1 MASFTALNIEPAED
15 IQEEVDDTKEIQIE
29 EALKLYQNALK
40 LHSQGPAFYPQAKDA
55 YAALLQSDVFKYPE
69 SISDYQRNALTD
81 GDNDD
86 VAADALGEIDVN
98 DAAASALPQTIYLSY
113 KNNGQFLLDVLK
125 ETLRKQPSS
134 EDEQR
139 SAITKESRSAMG
151 MFADALERDDTDL
164 DLWRKSARVGGAL
177 NSYRLARYCLESV
190 LVGDDN
196 EVEVRTEQLGLDEA
210 FAAEDLRKTIHA
222 LKDELSAIQ
231 APPLKKPRP
240 SLFRFFG
247 KHSQDPYQ
255 YLPGLSQNISD
266 IASSAQKQ
274 PLNRHFVK
282 PPERTWDAVGK
293 AIMQLL
299 TELRQTP
306 GVPEPGAAVGIEIPS
321 EEASPQSPGD
331 TTLPVPANDV
341 VTEKPTAM
349 LEAPNTIEPVDDQ
362 SSIDQ
367 RAESQLRES
376 LEGFSGQPAN
386 TQGTTTEDK
395 AVDNADS
402 ISANANPRKR
412 SSTSIANDEMGDNV
426 RTKSR
431 RIRARESNVDNLQQ
445 TEDINFDNRYYDD
458 RLEEFAHADE
468 WMFGTVGD
476 LLSKAGIEVL
486 GTVDDLKQQMA
497 LSNSPNSQQSKEV
510 DSILVQDL
518 QTALRTWN
526 EERARSAMQG
536 DSSTALQ
543 DSRGRQRSGLAI
555 FLDHSRKSTQ
565 KASKKKA
572 LFESSGLAE
581 FTSYINDRWLHVHEV
596 SFEWLSS
603 LLQPGRAQFSDTVSG
618 GLSHESPYV
627 SLPWPEG
634 LKETVVQLLIQEDD
648 YIYERLV
655 DVICESEQQALQQ
668 ATSNMCLTPINDLYA
683 KVDMIQAIHE
693 LHLDIYAHMNNPN
706 SEIDQGTR
714 TLQRDRLTRW
724 GALAQTA
731 VNNLLDAEPPSEQL
745 DRISLRHLWS
755 MTFYS
760 NMGEDVSR
768 DYIMLCLQDLKD
780 ALVSFGN
787 PEITL
792 TNNAFMPEISAAALD
807 QEITRLNSMG
817 FFMRIFGSEGED
829 PVSLIESIEPV
840 LDPASVKYVEENG
853 TSDGTT
859 SPVPVH
865 FRELTSFLD
874 KGDATLRLFLWRRLQ
889 DAYRAIDYV
898 PKVVSCQLRSIEAI
912 VKELR
917 GQVYLETQDDR
928 PSILLR
934 WLKSTNN
941 ILTKL
946 IPQLIDDP
954 VKSFE
959 CIDVDHLRSSMT
971 AVAHLSRLLHSFALY
986 EDAVKV
992 GQRPALEHRGAL
1004 GKSLENFKEK
1014 LRDMQV
1020 RCWVLQY
1027 TLLKEFMIQEKEKF
1041 STPSDYQIQYLR
1053 AVHNALGIRL
1063 ACKYA
1068 DKVLLRLMKS
1078 ELLSLETQ
1086 EDCEFDIA
1094 QVLLDLHGFKFS
1106 NQLGTSDHG
1115 CPTEKP
1121 NAQSAAMMIDFV
1133 LMQVNRLNMKDL
1145 SKSDLKTTIEKVQQA
1160 IGPVKHSSLSFNKR
1174 ILSAYLKS
1182 PINPTELF
1190 ELVRGVGGL
1199 ALRSLPMTYAEN
1211 AKKGWY
1217 FLLGHASL
1225 TKFRSQKRLNAVPTN
1240 DLDDAI
1246 GYFRQDLE
1254 YATGRWETWY
1264 RLAQTYD
1271 TKLEEDIIWSSDKI
1285 NNNQSELASI
1295 QRNAI
1300 HCYAMAVAGALRAAE
1315 DDSKTRQTISELF
1328 TDFGMRLYASSREPL
1343 NMAAFSLGDIE
1354 RHFSRFESQE
1364 LYTGKPF
1371 KELGTYSVWS
1381 LAGHM
1386 FKRAMV
1392 DKPDYWIN
1400 HYMLSKCRW
1409 KMFNSDEATRGNARM
1424 MTIDEVLDPLL
1435 DAIEALPQRKERGS
1449 LPDRIL
1455 EPHFRLASVLH
1466 KLVTRK
1472 LLEPSKAGEILA
1484 ETPWSKNL
1492 SLPQN
1497 MEEWTPY
1504 ILDVLKQLKH
1514 ADKSNWHHRILSR
1527 MAKVHYHGQE
1537 DADAAAA
1544 AKNELMPQI
1553 FTKTMVLQVWRPE
1566 YERPGRHYVYTTQ
1579 YVSYFT
1585 KLLEQISDHVSLEQ
1599 LLRRVRKKQGDYI
1612 NHTKLWEDMCIVYA
1626 KLIRRAGNISE
1637 HYEEGVFKQL
1647 GWDEFVTNT
1656 ARLDSF
1662 KDLATTCGPT
1672 MDLLREA
1679 VEFKK
1684 LNNNLMK
1691 VTMFEDLTADIYA
1704 RLYEEN
1710 KHRFIEQANEENRGR
1725 MKVDHLLMNTDGAAD
1740 VPTPPTSAPASE
1752 APVPRGRTKGISR
1765 RDIQKRAEAIVSR
1778 HARPAITKTAATPAE
1793 EEKFPT
1799 APIVRVPTVS
1809 SIRGFVTGIASAAQD
1824 SVSASLHES
1833 ADDES
1838 ELSEIDDEKL
1848 AKLKVEQSL
1857 LFPNLKTMRSPEP
1870 VSELSTVS
1878 LDGDGNDEAMTVD
1891 DEANDHDG
1899 EDDMEGETGITE
1911 EGEEGDT
1918 ELQAAADDDEDMDNV
1933 DEDEDADIDIDKVD
1947 TAEEAGDETMMTVD
1961 EGEETEED
1969 ESMLHT
1975 HDKMD
1980 GDIDGEEKEK
1990 RGDDGSAAVD
2000 GVETPVDVELSKTDQ
2015 QNPEE
2020 TAADGDEAS

>member
-40 LHSQGPAFYPQAKDA
+40 LHSQGPAFYSQAKDA
-55 YAALLQSDVFKYPE
+55 YAALLQSEVFKYPE
-69 SISDYQRNALTD
+69 SISDYQRNAITD
-81 GDNDD
+81 GDVDD
-86 VAADALGEIDVN
+86 VAVDALGEIDAN
-98 DAAASALPQTIYLSY
+98 DAAASALPQTIFLSY

-134 EDEQR
+134 TDEQR
-139 SAITKESRSAMG
+139 SAITRESRSAIS

-164 DLWRKSARVGGAL
+164 DLWRKSARIGGAM

-210 FAAEDLRKTIHA
+210 FAAEDLRKTVQA
-222 LKDELSAIQ
+222 LMDELSSIQ
-231 APPLKKPRP
+231 APPLRKPRS
-240 SLFRFFG
+240 SLLRFFG
-247 KHSQDPYQ
+247 KHSQDPYP
-255 YLPGLSQNISD
+255 YLPGLSPNISD
-266 IASSAQKQ
+266 SASSVPKQ
-274 PLNRHFVK
+274 PLNRHIVNAH
-282 PPERTWDAVGK
+282 ERTWDAVGK
-293 AIMQLL
+293 AILQLL
-299 TELRQTP
+299 MELRLKSD
-306 GVPEPGAAVGIEIPS
+306 VLEPGAAVGIKIPS
-321 EEASPQSPGD
+321 EEVSPQSPGSKV
-331 TTLPVPANDV
+331 LPVPANNN
-341 VTEKPTAM
+341 VTEKAAAM
-349 LEAPNTIEPVDDQ
+349 PEVSNTIEPADDQ

-376 LEGFSGQPAN
+376 LEGFSGQLTNA
-386 TQGTTTEDK
+386 QDTTVEDR
-395 AVDNADS
+395 AADNADS
-402 ISANANPRKR
+402 TSVNVNPRKR
-412 SSTSIANDEMGDNV
+412 SSTSIANDEMTENV

-431 RIRARESNVDNLQQ
+431 RIRARESNVESLQQ
-445 TEDINFDNRYYDD
+445 AEDINLDHRYYDD

-486 GTVDDLKQQMA
+486 GTVDDLKQQMG
-497 LSNSPNSQQSKEV
+497 LSNSPNSQQSK
-510 DSILVQDL
+510 DIDTTLVQDL
-518 QTALRTWN
+518 QSALRTWN

-543 DSRGRQRSGLAI
+543 DSRGRQSSGLAI

-565 KASKKKA
+565 KASRKKA

-581 FTSYINDRWLHVHEV
+581 FTSSINDHWLHVREV
-596 SFEWLSS
+596 SFQWLSR
-603 LLQPGRAQFSDTVSG
+603 LLQPGTAQCSDTISG
-618 GLSHESPYV
+618 ELLNESPYV
-627 SLPWPEG
+627 SLPWPES

-648 YIYERLV
+648 YIYERLG
-655 DVICESEQQALQQ
+655 DVLCESGQQALRQ
-668 ATSNMCLTPINDLYA
+668 ATLKTSLAHIDDLYA

-693 LHLDIYAHMNNPN
+693 LHLDAYAHMNNPN
-706 SEIDQGTR
+706 SQIDQATR
-714 TLQRDRLTRW
+714 ALQHDRLTRW
-724 GALAQTA
+724 GALAQTG
-731 VNNLLDAEPPSEQL
+731 VNYFLDTEPESEQVN
-745 DRISLRHLWS
+745 RISLRHLWS

-760 NMGEDVSR
+760 NMAEDVSR
-768 DYIMLCLQDLKD
+768 DYIMLCLEDLKE
-780 ALVSFGN
+780 ALVSFGD

-792 TNNAFMPEISAAALD
+792 TNNAFMPEVSAAALD

-817 FFMRIFGSEGED
+817 FFMKIFGSEGED

-840 LDPASVKYVEENG
+840 LDPTSVKFVQENG
-853 TSDGTT
+853 TSDETT
-859 SPVPVH
+859 PSVPVH
-865 FRELTSFLD
+865 FRELASFLD

-889 DAYRAIDYV
+889 DAYRAIDYM

-917 GQVYLETQDDR
+917 GQVYLQTQDNR
-928 PSILLR
+928 ASVLLR

-959 CIDVDHLRSSMT
+959 CIDIDHLRSSMT

-986 EDAVKV
+986 EDVVKV
-992 GQRPALEHRGAL
+992 GQRPPLELRGAL
-1004 GKSLENFKEK
+1004 GKSLENFKER

-1027 TLLKEFMIQEKEKF
+1027 ALLKEYMIQDKEQF

-1053 AVHNALGIRL
+1053 AVHNALGIRS

-1068 DKVLLRLMKS
+1068 DKVLLHLMKS

-1106 NQLGTSDHG
+1106 NQLQLGISDHG

-1145 SKSDLKTTIEKVQQA
+1145 SKSDLKITIEKVQQA

-1174 ILSAYLKS
+1174 IISAYLKS

-1199 ALRSLPMTYAEN
+1199 ALRPLPKTYAEN

-1254 YATGRWETWY
+1254 YATERWETWF

-1285 NNNQSELASI
+1285 NNNQSELATL

-1315 DDSKTRQTISELF
+1315 DDLKTRQTISDLF

-1343 NMAAFSLGDIE
+1343 NMTAFSLEDIE

-1364 LYTGKPF
+1364 LYTGRPF
-1371 KELGTYSVWS
+1371 KELGMYSVWS

-1392 DKPDYWIN
+1392 DKPNHWVN

-1409 KMFNSDEATRGNARM
+1409 KMFNSDEATRGTAR
-1424 MTIDEVLDPLL
+1424 TVSIEEVLDPLL

-1449 LPDRIL
+1449 LPDQIL

-1466 KLVTRK
+1466 KLVVRK
-1472 LLEPSKAGEILA
+1472 QIEPTKAGEILA

-1492 SLPQN
+1492 SPPQN
-1497 MEEWTPY
+1497 MEEWTPF
-1504 ILDVLKQLKH
+1504 ILDVLKKLKH

-1527 MAKVHYHGQE
+1527 TAKIHYHGQD

-1566 YERPGRHYVYTTQ
+1566 YERPGRHYVYTTR

-1585 KLLEQISDHVSLEQ
+1585 KLLDQISDHVNLEQ

-1626 KLIRRAGNISE
+1626 KVS
-1637 HYEEGVFKQL
+1637 
-1647 GWDEFVTNT
+1647 
-1656 ARLDSF
+1656 
-1662 KDLATTCGPT
+1662 
-1672 MDLLREA
+1672 
-1679 VEFKK
+1679 
-1684 LNNNLMK
+1684 
-1691 VTMFEDLTADIYA
+1691 
-1704 RLYEEN
+1704 
-1710 KHRFIEQANEENRGR
+1710 
-1725 MKVDHLLMNTDGAAD
+1725 HLL
-1740 VPTPPTSAPASE
+1740 
-1752 APVPRGRTKGISR
+1752 
-1765 RDIQKRAEAIVSR
+1765 DI
-1778 HARPAITKTAATPAE
+1778 
-1793 EEKFPT
+1793 
-1799 APIVRVPTVS
+1799 
-1809 SIRGFVTGIASAAQD
+1809 IRY
-1824 SVSASLHES
+1824 ES
-1833 ADDES
+1833 Y
-1838 ELSEIDDEKL
+1838 
-1848 AKLKVEQSL
+1848 
-1857 LFPNLKTMRSPEP
+1857 
-1870 VSELSTVS
+1870 
-1878 LDGDGNDEAMTVD
+1878 
-1891 DEANDHDG
+1891 
-1899 EDDMEGETGITE
+1899 
-1911 EGEEGDT
+1911 
-1918 ELQAAADDDEDMDNV
+1918 
-1933 DEDEDADIDIDKVD
+1933 
-1947 TAEEAGDETMMTVD
+1947 
-1961 EGEETEED
+1961 
-1969 ESMLHT
+1969 
-1975 HDKMD
+1975 
-1980 GDIDGEEKEK
+1980 
-1990 RGDDGSAAVD
+1990 
-2000 GVETPVDVELSKTDQ
+2000 
-2015 QNPEE
+2015 
-2020 TAADGDEAS
+2020 

>member
-40 LHSQGPAFYPQAKDA
+40 LHSQGPAFYSQAKDA
-55 YAALLQSDVFKYPE
+55 YAALLQSEVFKYPE
-69 SISDYQRNALTD
+69 SISDYQRNAFTD

-86 VAADALGEIDVN
+86 VAVDAFGEIDVN
-98 DAAASALPQTIYLSY
+98 DAAASALPQTIFLSY

-134 EDEQR
+134 VDEQR
-139 SAITKESRSAMG
+139 SVITKESRSVMG
-151 MFADALERDDTDL
+151 LFADALERDDTDL
-164 DLWRKSARVGGAL
+164 DLWRKSARIGGAL

-210 FAAEDLRKTIHA
+210 FAAEDLRKTIQA
-222 LKDELSAIQ
+222 LKDELSSIQ

-247 KHSQDPYQ
+247 KHSQDPYP

-266 IASSAQKQ
+266 TASSAPKRQ
-274 PLNRHFVK
+274 LNRHIVES
-282 PPERTWDAVGK
+282 PERTWDGVGK

-299 TELRQTP
+299 IELRRNP
-306 GVPEPGAAVGIEIPS
+306 GVLESGAAVGIEIPS
-321 EEASPQSPGD
+321 QEASPQSPGD
-331 TTLPVPANDV
+331 KTLLLPVNDT
-341 VTEKPTAM
+341 VTEKATVL

-376 LEGFSGQPAN
+376 LEGSSGHPVTA
-386 TQGTTTEDK
+386 QGTTTEDK
-395 AVDNADS
+395 AADNADS
-402 ISANANPRKR
+402 TSANVNPRKR
-412 SSTSIANDEMGDNV
+412 SSTSVANDEMADNV

-431 RIRARESNVDNLQQ
+431 RIRARESNVESLQQ
-445 TEDINFDNRYYDD
+445 TEDISFDNRYYDD

-468 WMFGTVGD
+468 WMFGTLGA

-497 LSNSPNSQQSKEV
+497 LSNSPYSQQSKDI

-518 QTALRTWN
+518 QSALRNWN

-565 KASKKKA
+565 KASRKKA

-581 FTSYINDRWLHVHEV
+581 FTSNINDHWLHVHEV
-596 SFEWLSS
+596 SFQWLSS
-603 LLQPGRAQFSDTVSG
+603 LLQPGRTSFSDTASG
-618 GLSHESPYV
+618 GLSHESSYV

-648 YIYERLV
+648 YIYERLA
-655 DVICESEQQALQQ
+655 DVVCESEQQALQQ
-668 ATSNMCLTPINDLYA
+668 AVSNTSLTCPDDLYA
-683 KVDMIQAIHE
+683 EVDMIQAIHE
-693 LHLDIYAHMNNPN
+693 LHLDAYAHMNNPN
-706 SEIDQGTR
+706 SEIDQATR
-714 TLQRDRLTRW
+714 ALQRDRLTRW
-724 GALAQTA
+724 GELAQSA
-731 VNNLLDAEPPSEQL
+731 VNNLLDTEPASEKL

-760 NMGEDVSR
+760 NMAEDVSR
-768 DYIMLCLQDLKD
+768 DYIMLCLEDLKE
-780 ALVSFGN
+780 ALVSFGD
-787 PEITL
+787 PEVTL
-792 TNNAFMPEISAAALD
+792 TNNAFMPEVSVAALD

-829 PVSLIESIEPV
+829 PVSLIESIEPI
-840 LDPASVKYVEENG
+840 LDPASVKYVQENG
-853 TSDGTT
+853 TSDENT
-859 SPVPVH
+859 SSIPVH
-865 FRELTSFLD
+865 FRELALFLD

-917 GQVYLETQDDR
+917 GQVYLEKQDDR

-941 ILTKL
+941 ILIKL

-992 GQRPALEHRGAL
+992 GQRPPLELRGAL

-1027 TLLKEFMIQEKEKF
+1027 ALLKEYMIQEKEQF

-1053 AVHNALGIRL
+1053 AVHNALGIRS

-1106 NQLGTSDHG
+1106 NQLQLGISDHG

-1133 LMQVNRLNMKDL
+1133 LMQVNRLNMRDL

-1254 YATGRWETWY
+1254 YATERWESWF

-1271 TKLEEDIIWSSDKI
+1271 TKLEEDIIWSSDRI
-1285 NNNQSELASI
+1285 NNNQAELATL
-1295 QRNAI
+1295 QRSAI

-1315 DDSKTRQTISELF
+1315 DDLKTRQTISELF

-1343 NMAAFSLGDIE
+1343 NMAAFSLEDTE

-1371 KELGTYSVWS
+1371 NELGIYSVWS

-1392 DKPDYWIN
+1392 DKPNHWIN

-1409 KMFNSDEATRGNARM
+1409 KMFNSDEATRGNARPV
-1424 MTIDEVLDPLL
+1424 TIDEVLDPLL

-1472 LLEPSKAGEILA
+1472 QLEPTKAGEILA

-1492 SLPQN
+1492 SPPQN
-1497 MEEWTPY
+1497 MEEWAPY
-1504 ILDVLKQLKH
+1504 ILDVLKKLKH

-1527 MAKVHYHGQE
+1527 IAKIHYHGQ
-1537 DADAAAA
+1537 DDTDAALA

-1585 KLLEQISDHVSLEQ
+1585 KLLDQISDHVNLEQ

-1626 KLIRRAGNISE
+1626 KVSHVFELYTVELILTKASA
-1637 HYEEGVFKQL
+1637 H
-1647 GWDEFVTNT
+1647 
-1656 ARLDSF
+1656 S
-1662 KDLATTCGPT
+1662 TCGKY
-1672 MDLLREA
+1672 
-1679 VEFKK
+1679 F
-1684 LNNNLMK
+1684 
-1691 VTMFEDLTADIYA
+1691 
-1704 RLYEEN
+1704 
-1710 KHRFIEQANEENRGR
+1710 
-1725 MKVDHLLMNTDGAAD
+1725 
-1740 VPTPPTSAPASE
+1740 
-1752 APVPRGRTKGISR
+1752 
-1765 RDIQKRAEAIVSR
+1765 
-1778 HARPAITKTAATPAE
+1778 
-1793 EEKFPT
+1793 
-1799 APIVRVPTVS
+1799 
-1809 SIRGFVTGIASAAQD
+1809 
-1824 SVSASLHES
+1824 
-1833 ADDES
+1833 
-1838 ELSEIDDEKL
+1838 
-1848 AKLKVEQSL
+1848 
-1857 LFPNLKTMRSPEP
+1857 
-1870 VSELSTVS
+1870 
-1878 LDGDGNDEAMTVD
+1878 
-1891 DEANDHDG
+1891 
-1899 EDDMEGETGITE
+1899 
-1911 EGEEGDT
+1911 
-1918 ELQAAADDDEDMDNV
+1918 
-1933 DEDEDADIDIDKVD
+1933 
-1947 TAEEAGDETMMTVD
+1947 
-1961 EGEETEED
+1961 
-1969 ESMLHT
+1969 
-1975 HDKMD
+1975 
-1980 GDIDGEEKEK
+1980 
-1990 RGDDGSAAVD
+1990 
-2000 GVETPVDVELSKTDQ
+2000 
-2015 QNPEE
+2015 
-2020 TAADGDEAS
+2020 

>member
-1 MASFTALNIEPAED
+1 MPSTMASFTALNIEPAED

-40 LHSQGPAFYPQAKDA
+40 LHSQGPAFYSQARDA
-55 YAALLQSDVFKYPE
+55 YAVLLQSDVFKYPE
-69 SISDYQRNALTD
+69 SISDYERNILTD

-86 VAADALGEIDVN
+86 AAVDALGEIDVN
-98 DAAASALPQTIYLSY
+98 DAAASALPQTIFLSY
-113 KNNGQFLLDVLK
+113 KNFGQFLLDVLK
-125 ETLRKQPSS
+125 ENLRKQPPSV
-134 EDEQR
+134 DEQR
-139 SAITKESRSAMG
+139 SVITKELRSVMRI
-151 MFADALERDDTDL
+151 FADALERDDTDL
-164 DLWRKSARVGGAL
+164 DLWRKSARIGGAM

-210 FAAEDLRKTIHA
+210 FAAEDLRKTIQA
-222 LKDELSAIQ
+222 LKDELSSIQ
-231 APPLKKPRP
+231 APPLKKPRS

-247 KHSQDPYQ
+247 KHSQDPYP
-255 YLPGLSQNISD
+255 YLPGLPQNISVT
-266 IASSAQKQ
+266 ASFAPNQL
-274 PLNRHFVK
+274 LNRHIVK
-282 PPERTWDAVGK
+282 SSERTWDAVGR

-299 TELRQTP
+299 MELRRNS
-306 GVPEPGAAVGIEIPS
+306 VVLEPGAAVGIELPS
-321 EEASPQSPGD
+321 GEASPQSPGNK
-331 TTLPVPANDV
+331 TLQMPANDN
-341 VTEKPTAM
+341 VTEKATTM
-349 LEAPNTIEPVDDQ
+349 LEVSNTIEPVDDQ

-376 LEGFSGQPAN
+376 LEGFSGQPTNA
-386 TQGTTTEDK
+386 QDTTMEDK
-395 AVDNADS
+395 TAENADS
-402 ISANANPRKR
+402 TAANNPRKR
-412 SSTSIANDEMGDNV
+412 SSTSVANDEMADNV

-431 RIRARESNVDNLQQ
+431 RIRARESNVESLQQ
-445 TEDINFDNRYYDD
+445 TEDISLDNRYYDD
-458 RLEEFAHADE
+458 RLEEFAYADE

-497 LSNSPNSQQSKEV
+497 LSSSPNSQQSKDV
-510 DSILVQDL
+510 DLILVQDL
-518 QTALRTWN
+518 QNALRTWN

-581 FTSYINDRWLHVHEV
+581 FTSSINGRWLHVREV
-596 SFEWLSS
+596 SFQWLSS
-603 LLQPGRAQFSDTVSG
+603 LLQPGRAQFSDT
-618 GLSHESPYV
+618 ESSEISIESSYV
-627 SLPWPEG
+627 SLPWSES
-634 LKETVVQLLIQEDD
+634 LKETVVQLLIREDD
-648 YIYERLV
+648 YIYERLA
-655 DVICESEQQALQQ
+655 DVISESAQQVLQQ
-668 ATSNMCLTPINDLYA
+668 ATSNTSLTCSDDFYA

-693 LHLDIYAHMNNPN
+693 LHLDVYAHMNNPN
-706 SEIDQGTR
+706 SQIDQATR
-714 TLQRDRLTRW
+714 ALQRDRLTRW

-731 VNNLLDAEPPSEQL
+731 VNNLLDTEMESEKL

-760 NMGEDVSR
+760 NMAEDVSR
-768 DYIMLCLQDLKD
+768 NYIMLCLEDLRE
-780 ALVSFGN
+780 ALASFGD

-792 TNNAFMPEISAAALD
+792 TNNAFMPEVSAAALD

-840 LDPASVKYVEENG
+840 LDPASVKYVQENG
-853 TSDGTT
+853 TCDETT
-859 SPVPVH
+859 SAVPVH
-865 FRELTSFLD
+865 FRELALFLD

-889 DAYRAIDYV
+889 DAYRAIDYI

-917 GQVYLETQDDR
+917 GQVYLQTQDDR

-934 WLKSTNN
+934 WLKSTSN

-959 CIDVDHLRSSMT
+959 CIDIDHLRSSMA

-986 EDAVKV
+986 EDAVRV
-992 GQRPALEHRGAL
+992 GQQPPLELRGAL

-1027 TLLKEFMIQEKEKF
+1027 ALLKEYMIQEKEQF

-1053 AVHNALGIRL
+1053 AVHNALGIRS

-1106 NQLGTSDHG
+1106 NQLQLGISDHG

-1174 ILSAYLKS
+1174 IISAYLKS

-1199 ALRSLPMTYAEN
+1199 ALRTLPMTYAEN

-1254 YATGRWETWY
+1254 YATERWESWF

-1285 NNNQSELASI
+1285 NNNQAELATL

-1300 HCYAMAVAGALRAAE
+1300 HCYAMAVAGAMRAAE
-1315 DDSKTRQTISELF
+1315 DDSKTRQTISDLF

-1343 NMAAFSLGDIE
+1343 NMAAFSLEDIE
-1354 RHFSRFESQE
+1354 RHFSRLDDQA

-1371 KELGTYSVWS
+1371 KELGIYSVWS

-1392 DKPDYWIN
+1392 DKPNHWVN

-1409 KMFNSDEATRGNARM
+1409 KMFNSDEATRGNARPV
-1424 MTIDEVLDPLL
+1424 TIDEVLDPLL
-1435 DAIEALPQRKERGS
+1435 DAIEALPQRKERGA

-1472 LLEPSKAGEILA
+1472 QLEPAKAGEILA
-1484 ETPWSKNL
+1484 ETPWAQNL
-1492 SLPQN
+1492 SPPQN

-1504 ILDVLKQLKH
+1504 ILDVLKKLRH
-1514 ADKSNWHHRILSR
+1514 ADKANWHHRILSR
-1527 MAKVHYHGQE
+1527 MAKIHYHGQD

-1585 KLLEQISDHVSLEQ
+1585 KLLDQIGDHVNLEQ

-1626 KLIRRAGNISE
+1626 KLIRRAGNITE
-1637 HYEEGVFKQL
+1637 HYEEGIFKQL
-1647 GWDEFVTNT
+1647 GWDEFVTNS
-1656 ARLDSF
+1656 ARLDGF
-1662 KDLATTCGPT
+1662 KDLATTSGPT

-1778 HARPAITKTAATPAE
+1778 HARPAITKTAATPVE
-1793 EEKFPT
+1793 EEKFPA
-1799 APIVRVPTVS
+1799 APIVRVPSVS
-1809 SIRGFVTGIASAAQD
+1809 SIQGHMTGISSAAQD
-1824 SVSASLHES
+1824 SVSASLQES

-1848 AKLKVEQSL
+1848 AKLKAEQSL
-1857 LFPNLKTMRSPEP
+1857 LFPNLKSLRSPEP
-1870 VSELSTVS
+1870 VSELSTAIS
-1878 LDGDGNDEAMTVD
+1878 IDGDGNEEIMTAD
-1891 DEANDHDG
+1891 DEANEHDG
-1899 EDDMEGETGITE
+1899 EDDVEGETGIAE
-1911 EGEEGDT
+1911 EGEGGDT
-1918 ELQAAADDDEDMDNV
+1918 ELQAAPEDDEDMENADDENV
-1933 DEDEDADIDIDKVD
+1933 AGAEGVD
-1947 TAEEAGDETMMTVD
+1947 MDVDRVEETADETMMTID
-1961 EGEETEED
+1961 EGDETEED
-1969 ESMLHT
+1969 ESMVQT
-1975 HDKMD
+1975 NDKENE
-1980 GDIDGEEKEK
+1980 DIDGEEKK
-1990 RGDDGSAAVD
+1990 
-2000 GVETPVDVELSKTDQ
+2000 K
-2015 QNPEE
+2015 EE
-2020 TAADGDEAS
+2020 ENEPATVSSSLFLPRLFS

>member
-40 LHSQGPAFYPQAKDA
+40 LHSQGPAFYSQAKDA
-55 YAALLQSDVFKYPE
+55 YAALLQSEVFKYPE
-69 SISDYQRNALTD
+69 SISDYQRNAITD

-86 VAADALGEIDVN
+86 VAVDALGEIDVN
-98 DAAASALPQTIYLSY
+98 DAAASALPQTIFLSY

-125 ETLRKQPSS
+125 ETLRKQPPSV
-134 EDEQR
+134 DEQR
-139 SAITKESRSAMG
+139 SAITEESRSAMG
-151 MFADALERDDTDL
+151 LFADALERDDTDL
-164 DLWRKSARVGGAL
+164 DLWRKSSRIGGAL

-210 FAAEDLRKTIHA
+210 FAAEDLRKVIQA
-222 LKDELSAIQ
+222 LKDELSSIQ

-247 KHSQDPYQ
+247 KHSQDPYP
-255 YLPGLSQNISD
+255 YLPGLSQNVSD
-266 IASSAQKQ
+266 SASSAPNQK
-274 PLNRHFVK
+274 LNRHVIES
-282 PPERTWDAVGK
+282 PERTWDGVGK

-299 TELRQTP
+299 VELQRNS
-306 GVPEPGAAVGIEIPS
+306 GVLEPGAAVGIEIPS
-321 EEASPQSPGD
+321 QEASPQSPGD
-331 TTLPVPANDV
+331 TTLPVPVNDN
-341 VTEKPTAM
+341 VTEKTPTM
-349 LEAPNTIEPVDDQ
+349 LEAPNTNEPVDDQ

-376 LEGFSGQPAN
+376 LEGFSGHPAN
-386 TQGTTTEDK
+386 AQGTMTEEK
-395 AVDNADS
+395 SADNDDS
-402 ISANANPRKR
+402 KSANVNTRKR
-412 SSTSIANDEMGDNV
+412 SSTSVANDEIGDNV

-431 RIRARESNVDNLQQ
+431 RIRARESNVDSLQQ
-445 TEDINFDNRYYDD
+445 TEDISFDNRYFDD

-468 WMFGTVGD
+468 WMFGTVND

-497 LSNSPNSQQSKEV
+497 LSSSPSLQQSKDI

-518 QTALRTWN
+518 QNALRTWN

-543 DSRGRQRSGLAI
+543 DNRGRQRSGLAI

-572 LFESSGLAE
+572 LFESGGLVE
-581 FTSYINDRWLHVHEV
+581 FTSNINDHWLQIHEV
-596 SFEWLSS
+596 SFQWLSS
-603 LLQPGRAQFSDTVSG
+603 LLQPGRPQFSNTVSG
-618 GLSHESPYV
+618 GLSNESSYV
-627 SLPWPEG
+627 SLPWPES
-634 LKETVVQLLIQEDD
+634 LKETVVQLLVQEDD
-648 YIYERLV
+648 YIHERLA
-655 DVICESEQQALQQ
+655 DVVCEREHQALQQ
-668 ATSNMCLTPINDLYA
+668 AMSNTSLACSDDLYA

-693 LHLDIYAHMNNPN
+693 LHLEIYAHMNNPN

-714 TLQRDRLTRW
+714 ILQRDRLTRW

-731 VNNLLDAEPPSEQL
+731 VNNLLDTEPESEQL
-745 DRISLRHLWS
+745 DRLSLRHLWS

-760 NMGEDVSR
+760 NMAEDVSR
-768 DYIMLCLQDLKD
+768 DHILLCLEDLKE
-780 ALVSFGN
+780 ALVSFSD

-792 TNNAFMPEISAAALD
+792 TNNAFMPEVSAAALD

-840 LDPASVKYVEENG
+840 LDPASVKYVQENG
-853 TSDGTT
+853 TDETT
-859 SPVPVH
+859 SSVPVH
-865 FRELTSFLD
+865 FRELASFLN

-928 PSILLR
+928 ASILLR

-946 IPQLIDDP
+946 VPQLIDDP
-954 VKSFE
+954 VKSFD

-992 GQRPALEHRGAL
+992 GQRPPLELRGAL

-1027 TLLKEFMIQEKEKF
+1027 TLLKEYMIQEKENF

-1053 AVHNALGIRL
+1053 AVHNALGVRL

-1106 NQLGTSDHG
+1106 NQLGTADHG

-1121 NAQSAAMMIDFV
+1121 NSQSAPMMIDFV

-1174 ILSAYLKS
+1174 ILSAYLKT
-1182 PINPTELF
+1182 PINPSELF
-1190 ELVRGVGGL
+1190 GLVRGVGGL

-1211 AKKGWY
+1211 ARKGWY
-1217 FLLGHASL
+1217 FLLGHTSL

-1246 GYFRQDLE
+1246 GYFRQDIE
-1254 YATGRWETWY
+1254 YSTERWESWF

-1271 TKLEEDIIWSSDKI
+1271 SKLEEDIIWSSDKI
-1285 NNNQSELASI
+1285 NNNQADLATI
-1295 QRNAI
+1295 QRSAI
-1300 HCYAMAVAGALRAAE
+1300 HCYAMAVAGALRATE

-1328 TDFGMRLYASSREPL
+1328 TDFGIRLYASSREPL

-1371 KELGTYSVWS
+1371 KELGIYSVWS

-1392 DKPDYWIN
+1392 DKPNYWVN

-1409 KMFNSDEATRGNARM
+1409 KMFNSDEETRENARPV
-1424 MTIDEVLDPLL
+1424 TIDEILEPLL
-1435 DAIEALPQRKERGS
+1435 DAIEVLPQRKERGS

-1466 KLVTRK
+1466 KLVTRE
-1472 LLEPSKAGEILA
+1472 LLEPKKAGEILA

-1492 SLPQN
+1492 SPPQN
-1497 MEEWTPY
+1497 MEEWTPF
-1504 ILDVLKQLKH
+1504 ILEVLKKLKH

-1527 MAKVHYHGQE
+1527 MAKIHYHGQD
-1537 DADAAAA
+1537 DADAAAATA

-1585 KLLEQISDHVSLEQ
+1585 KLLDQISDHVSLEQ

-1626 KLIRRAGNISE
+1626 K
-1637 HYEEGVFKQL
+1637 
-1647 GWDEFVTNT
+1647 
-1656 ARLDSF
+1656 
-1662 KDLATTCGPT
+1662 
-1672 MDLLREA
+1672 
-1679 VEFKK
+1679 
-1684 LNNNLMK
+1684 
-1691 VTMFEDLTADIYA
+1691 
-1704 RLYEEN
+1704 
-1710 KHRFIEQANEENRGR
+1710 
-1725 MKVDHLLMNTDGAAD
+1725 
-1740 VPTPPTSAPASE
+1740 
-1752 APVPRGRTKGISR
+1752 
-1765 RDIQKRAEAIVSR
+1765 VSR
-1778 HARPAITKTAATPAE
+1778 
-1793 EEKFPT
+1793 
-1799 APIVRVPTVS
+1799 VLQS
-1809 SIRGFVTGIASAAQD
+1809 YLAS
-1824 SVSASLHES
+1824 
-1833 ADDES
+1833 
-1838 ELSEIDDEKL
+1838 KY
-1848 AKLKVEQSL
+1848 
-1857 LFPNLKTMRSPEP
+1857 
-1870 VSELSTVS
+1870 
-1878 LDGDGNDEAMTVD
+1878 
-1891 DEANDHDG
+1891 
-1899 EDDMEGETGITE
+1899 
-1911 EGEEGDT
+1911 
-1918 ELQAAADDDEDMDNV
+1918 
-1933 DEDEDADIDIDKVD
+1933 
-1947 TAEEAGDETMMTVD
+1947 
-1961 EGEETEED
+1961 
-1969 ESMLHT
+1969 
-1975 HDKMD
+1975 
-1980 GDIDGEEKEK
+1980 
-1990 RGDDGSAAVD
+1990 
-2000 GVETPVDVELSKTDQ
+2000 
-2015 QNPEE
+2015 
-2020 TAADGDEAS
+2020 

>member
-40 LHSQGPAFYPQAKDA
+40 LHSQGPAFYSQARDA
-55 YAALLQSDVFKYPE
+55 YDALLQSEVFKYPE

-86 VAADALGEIDVN
+86 VAVDALGEIDVN
-98 DAAASALPQTIYLSY
+98 DAAASALPQTIFLSY
-113 KNNGQFLLDVLK
+113 KNNGQLLLDVLK
-125 ETLRKQPSS
+125 ETLRKQPPSA
-134 EDEQR
+134 DEQR
-139 SAITKESRSAMG
+139 SAIIKESRSAMS

-164 DLWRKSARVGGAL
+164 DLWRKSARIGGAM

-210 FAAEDLRKTIHA
+210 FAAEDLRKTIQA
-222 LKDELSAIQ
+222 LKDELSSIQ
-231 APPLKKPRP
+231 APPLKKPRS

-247 KHSQDPYQ
+247 KHSQDPYP
-255 YLPGLSQNISD
+255 YLPGLSQNLSD
-266 IASSAQKQ
+266 TASSALKQ
-274 PLNRHFVK
+274 PLNRHIVK
-282 PPERTWDAVGK
+282 SPERTWDAVGK

-299 TELRQTP
+299 TELRRDSA
-306 GVPEPGAAVGIEIPS
+306 VLEPGAAVGIEIPS
-321 EEASPQSPGD
+321 EEASPPSPGD
-331 TTLPVPANDV
+331 EAPLVPANDN
-341 VTEKPTAM
+341 VTEKATAM
-349 LEAPNTIEPVDDQ
+349 LEVSTTIEPVDDQ

-367 RAESQLRES
+367 RADAQLRES

-386 TQGTTTEDK
+386 AQDTAMEDK
-395 AVDNADS
+395 TVDNVDS
-402 ISANANPRKR
+402 TSANVNPRKR
-412 SSTSIANDEMGDNV
+412 SSTSVANDEMADNV

-431 RIRARESNVDNLQQ
+431 RIRARESNVESLQQ
-445 TEDINFDNRYYDD
+445 AEDISLDNRYYDD
-458 RLEEFAHADE
+458 RLEDFAHADE

-476 LLSKAGIEVL
+476 LLSKAGIEAL
-486 GTVDDLKQQMA
+486 GTVDDLRQQMA
-497 LSNSPNSQQSKEV
+497 LSNSPSSLQSKDI
-510 DSILVQDL
+510 DSTLVQDL
-518 QTALRTWN
+518 QNALRTWN

-581 FTSYINDRWLHVHEV
+581 FTSSINDRWLHIREV
-596 SFEWLSS
+596 SFQWLSS
-603 LLQPGRAQFSDTVSG
+603 LLQPGRAQFFDTVSDE
-618 GLSHESPYV
+618 LSNESSYV
-627 SLPWPEG
+627 SLPWPES
-634 LKETVVQLLIQEDD
+634 LKETVVKLLIQEDD
-648 YIYERLV
+648 YIYERLANV
-655 DVICESEQQALQQ
+655 VCESGQQALQQ
-668 ATSNMCLTPINDLYA
+668 ATSNISLTCADDLYA
-683 KVDMIQAIHE
+683 KADMIQAIHE
-693 LHLDIYAHMNNPN
+693 LHLDVYAHMNNPN
-706 SEIDQGTR
+706 SQIDQATR
-714 TLQRDRLTRW
+714 ALQRDRLTRW

-731 VNNLLDAEPPSEQL
+731 VNNLLDTETQSEQT

-760 NMGEDVSR
+760 NMAEDVSR
-768 DYIMLCLQDLKD
+768 DYIMLCLEDLKE
-780 ALVSFGN
+780 ALVSFGD
-787 PEITL
+787 PEISL
-792 TNNAFMPEISAAALD
+792 TNNAFMPQVSAAALD

-840 LDPASVKYVEENG
+840 LDPASVKYVRGDG
-853 TSDGTT
+853 TSDETT
-859 SPVPVH
+859 SSVPVH
-865 FRELTSFLD
+865 FRELASFLD

-889 DAYRAIDYV
+889 DAYRAIDYI

-917 GQVYLETQDDR
+917 GRVYLETQDDR
-928 PSILLR
+928 ASILLR

-992 GQRPALEHRGAL
+992 GQRPPLELRGSL
-1004 GKSLENFKEK
+1004 GKSLESFKEK

-1027 TLLKEFMIQEKEKF
+1027 TLLKEFMIQEKERF
-1041 STPSDYQIQYLR
+1041 ATPSDYQIQYLR

-1115 CPTEKP
+1115 CPIEKP

-1133 LMQVNRLNMKDL
+1133 LMQVHRLNMKDL

-1160 IGPVKHSSLSFNKR
+1160 IGPIKHSSLSFNKR
-1174 ILSAYLKS
+1174 IISAYLKS

-1199 ALRSLPMTYAEN
+1199 ALRSLPITYAEN

-1254 YATGRWETWY
+1254 YATERWESWF

-1285 NNNQSELASI
+1285 NNNQVELATL
-1295 QRNAI
+1295 QRSAI
-1300 HCYAMAVAGALRAAE
+1300 HCYAMAVAGAMRAAE
-1315 DDSKTRQTISELF
+1315 DDSKTRQTISDLF

-1343 NMAAFSLGDIE
+1343 NMAAFSLEDIE

-1371 KELGTYSVWS
+1371 KELGIYSVWS

-1392 DKPDYWIN
+1392 DKPNHWVN

-1409 KMFNSDEATRGNARM
+1409 KMFNSDETTRGSARSV
-1424 MTIDEVLDPLL
+1424 TIDEILDPLL

-1472 LLEPSKAGEILA
+1472 QLEPIKAGEILA
-1484 ETPWSKNL
+1484 ETPWSKNT
-1492 SLPQN
+1492 SSPQN
-1497 MEEWTPY
+1497 IEEWTPY
-1504 ILDVLKQLKH
+1504 ILEVFKKLKH

-1527 MAKVHYHGQE
+1527 MAKIHYHGQD

-1585 KLLEQISDHVSLEQ
+1585 KLLDQISDHVNLEQ

-1612 NHTKLWEDMCIVYA
+1612 NHPKLWEDMCIVYA
-1626 KLIRRAGNISE
+1626 K
-1637 HYEEGVFKQL
+1637 
-1647 GWDEFVTNT
+1647 
-1656 ARLDSF
+1656 
-1662 KDLATTCGPT
+1662 
-1672 MDLLREA
+1672 
-1679 VEFKK
+1679 
-1684 LNNNLMK
+1684 
-1691 VTMFEDLTADIYA
+1691 
-1704 RLYEEN
+1704 
-1710 KHRFIEQANEENRGR
+1710 
-1725 MKVDHLLMNTDGAAD
+1725 
-1740 VPTPPTSAPASE
+1740 
-1752 APVPRGRTKGISR
+1752 
-1765 RDIQKRAEAIVSR
+1765 VSR
-1778 HARPAITKTAATPAE
+1778 LSDIKRP
-1793 EEKFPT
+1793 
-1799 APIVRVPTVS
+1799 
-1809 SIRGFVTGIASAAQD
+1809 
-1824 SVSASLHES
+1824 
-1833 ADDES
+1833 
-1838 ELSEIDDEKL
+1838 ELY
-1848 AKLKVEQSL
+1848 
-1857 LFPNLKTMRSPEP
+1857 
-1870 VSELSTVS
+1870 
-1878 LDGDGNDEAMTVD
+1878 
-1891 DEANDHDG
+1891 
-1899 EDDMEGETGITE
+1899 
-1911 EGEEGDT
+1911 
-1918 ELQAAADDDEDMDNV
+1918 
-1933 DEDEDADIDIDKVD
+1933 
-1947 TAEEAGDETMMTVD
+1947 
-1961 EGEETEED
+1961 
-1969 ESMLHT
+1969 
-1975 HDKMD
+1975 
-1980 GDIDGEEKEK
+1980 
-1990 RGDDGSAAVD
+1990 
-2000 GVETPVDVELSKTDQ
+2000 
-2015 QNPEE
+2015 
-2020 TAADGDEAS
+2020 